1 MDTIKI
7 GLLGC
12 GVVGTGVVKQLISN
26 QENIARD
33 TGCRLEIKRVLVR
46 DLNKNR
52 SLDLPQEVFTDQVD
66 DILNDPEIQIVV
78 ELIGGIEPAK
88 SYILASFAKGKNVV
102 TANKDVLAAHG
113 QEIFAA
119 AEENQKDLRFEAS
132 VAGGIPIIQPLKDSL
147 AGNRIKEVLGIVNG
161 TTNYILTK
169 MAIEGKEFADAL
181 AEAQELGYAEADPS
195 ADVDGLDAA
204 RKIAILA
211 SIAFRTRVSVDQV
224 YVEGI
229 RDISALDIIYAQELG
244 YIIKLLG
251 VAKEVNGE
259 VDVRVH
265 PVMIPNNHPL
275 ASVNDV
281 YNAVFVEGDAVGQTM
296 FFGPG
301 AGELPTASSVVGDVM
316 AISKN
321 IQLGITG
328 QLTGC
333 TCYYNKPIRPIGQLN
348 SSYYLRLL
356 VQDQPGVL
364 AKIAGVLAQHQ
375 VSIASV
381 LQKRTLGNLAE
392 IVIVTHE
399 VKEADFMA
407 AIAEIKELPPVE
419 KVDSIIRVESHD
431 GNG

>member
-12 GVVGTGVVKQLISN
+12 GVVGTGVVKQLINN
-26 QENIARD
+26 QENIARN

-46 DLNKNR
+46 DLNKDR
-52 SLDLPQEVFTDQVD
+52 SLDLPREVFTDQAE
-66 DILNDPEIQIVV
+66 DIINDPEIDIVV
-78 ELIGGIEPAK
+78 ELIGGINPAK
-88 SYILASFAKGKNVV
+88 DYILASFAKGKNVV

-113 QEIFAA
+113 QELFAA
-119 AEENQKDLRFEAS
+119 AEEHQKDLRFEAS
-132 VAGGIPIIQPLKDSL
+132 VAGGIPIIQPLKESL
-147 AGNRIKEVLGIVNG
+147 AGNRIKGVLGIVNG

-169 MAIEGKEFADAL
+169 MAMEGKEFDEAL

-229 RDISALDIIYAQELG
+229 RDISALDIIYARELG
-244 YIIKLLG
+244 YTIKLLG

-265 PVMIPNNHPL
+265 PAMLPNNHPL
-275 ASVNDV
+275 ATVNDV

-301 AGELPTASSVVGDVM
+301 AGELPTASSVVGDIM
-316 AISKN
+316 AIAKN
-321 IQLGITG
+321 VQLGITG
-328 QLTGC
+328 RLTGC
-333 TCYYNKPIRPIGQLN
+333 TCYYDKQIRPIGQLN

-364 AKIAGVLAQHQ
+364 AKIAGVLAKHQ

-381 LQKRTLGNLAE
+381 LQKRTLGHLAE

-407 AIAEIKELPPVE
+407 AMAEIRELPPVE
-419 KVDSIIRVESHD
+419 KVDSIIRVESD
-431 GNG
+431 DSNG

>member
-1 MDTIKI
+1 MDIVKI

-12 GVVGTGVVKQLISN
+12 GVVGSGVVKQLLRN
-26 QENIARD
+26 QDEIAMN
-33 TGCRLEIKRVLVR
+33 TGCRFEIKRILVR
-46 DLNKNR
+46 DLNKQR
-52 SLDLPQEVFTDQVD
+52 SLDLPREIFTDQAE

-78 ELIGGIEPAK
+78 ELMGGIEPAK
-88 SYILASFAKGKNVV
+88 NYILAAFAKGKNVV

-119 AEENQKDLRFEAS
+119 AAEYEKDIRFEAS
-132 VAGGIPIIQPLKDSL
+132 VAGGIPIIQPLKESL
-147 AGNRIKEVLGIVNG
+147 AGNRIKRVLGIVNG

-169 MAIEGKEFADAL
+169 MSMEGKDFAEAL
-181 AEAQELGYAEADPS
+181 TEAQELGYAEADPS

-211 SIAFRTRVSVDQV
+211 SIAFRTRVSFDQV

-229 RDISALDIIYAQELG
+229 RNISTLDIAYAKELG
-244 YIIKLLG
+244 YTIKLLG
-251 VAKEVNGE
+251 VAQEVDGE

-265 PVMIPNNHPL
+265 PVLIPDRHPL

-301 AGELPTASSVVGDVM
+301 AGEFPTASSVVGDIM
-316 AISKN
+316 AVGKHVR
-321 IQLGITG
+321 LGITG
-328 QLTGC
+328 RLTGC
-333 TCYYNKPIRPIGQLN
+333 TCYYHKHIRSIGRLN
-348 SSYYLRLL
+348 CSYYLRLL

-364 AKIAGVLAQHQ
+364 AKIAGVLAEHQ

-381 LQKRTLGNLAE
+381 LQKRTLAHLAE
-392 IVIVTHE
+392 IVIVTHQ
-399 VKEADFMA
+399 VIEADFRA
-407 AIAEIKELPPVE
+407 AMAEIRDLPPVD
-419 KVDSIIRVESHD
+419 KVDSVIRVES
-431 GNG
+431 GE